1 MDIVFSS
8 TTELAAAIRDRKI
21 SAVEARDA
29 HLARIDMHNE
39 AVNAV
44 VTLDRE
50 RAHSQAK
57 AADAALAR
65 GDVLGP
71 LHGVPYTL
79 KDTHETA
86 GMKTTAGFPPFAD
99 YVAREDSPVDE
110 KPSCSRQRCRS
121 SAS

>member
-21 SAVEARDA
+21 SAVEALDA

-50 RAHSQAK
+50 RAHGQAK

-65 GDVLGP
+65 GDMQGP

-86 GMKTTAGFPPFAD
+86 A
-99 YVAREDSPVDE
+99 
-110 KPSCSRQRCRS
+110 
-121 SAS
+121 